1 MNIDK
6 QLHFM
11 NVLIIQRA
19 NIFMI
24 QKYNLQVI
32 KRLRVRGPAGVP
44 GPDPDLPPE
53 VLSGG
58 GRGLLRVGRGGAQ
71 LGRGGHAAPLPQG
84 LDLQRLHGA
93 VQRDL
98 RLAQQHPGGPCLVE
112 RRAFVWDT

>member
-11 NVLIIQRA
+11 NVLIIQRE

-58 GRGLLRVGRGGAQ
+58 GGGLLRVGRGGAQ

-98 RLAQQHPGGPCLVE
+98 RLAQQHPGRPCLVE
-112 RRAFVWDT
+112 RQAFVWDT